1 MTRGRSRIDT
11 LPLTV
16 VLVAIFVVDALGIV
30 SPVLGQQL
38 PWLPFTW
45 FLIAASLP
53 VVLALT
59 IVSVRY
65 RLISNQLEIRSGLS
79 LSWRIQLVDIHCV
92 VPVVSLRPAPALSSQ
107 RLRVDY
113 QYQHGK
119 QIRSLQIS
127 PHAAELFLQ
136 DWRRRMPDFICSTA
150 ASSVTAAPS
159 CFSILSPP
167 EVTRRCRG

>member
-1 MTRGRSRIDT
+1 MRSYRSRIDT
-11 LPLTV
+11 MPLTV
-16 VLVAIFVVDALGIV
+16 VLVAIFIVDIAALGVV

-59 IVSVRY
+59 IVPVRY
-65 RLISNQLEIRSGLS
+65 RLLSNQLEIRSGLS
-79 LSWRIQLVDIHCV
+79 LSWRIQLADIHRV

-113 QYQHGK
+113 QHGK
-119 QIRSLQIS
+119 GIRSLQIS
-127 PHAAELFLQ
+127 PHAMDLFLQ
-136 DWRRRMPDFICSTA
+136 DLVSQDAGLDLQHGGIVRHGGPILLFDSL
-150 ASSVTAAPS
+150 AS
-159 CFSILSPP
+159 
-167 EVTRRCRG
+167 

>member
-59 IVSVRY
+59 IASVRY

-92 VPVVSLRPAPALSSQ
+92 VPVVSLRPAPALPSQ

-119 QIRSLQIS
+119 QIPVPARQTDSIVADLAARS
-127 PHAAELFLQ
+127 
-136 DWRRRMPDFICSTA
+136 
-150 ASSVTAAPS
+150 
-159 CFSILSPP
+159 
-167 EVTRRCRG
+167 

>member
-1 MTRGRSRIDT
+1 MAICPLVLPVLCCEVVFRYPALTRDRSRIDT

-119 QIRSLQIS
+119 LPVPARQTDSIVADLAARS
-127 PHAAELFLQ
+127 
-136 DWRRRMPDFICSTA
+136 
-150 ASSVTAAPS
+150 
-159 CFSILSPP
+159 
-167 EVTRRCRG
+167 